1 MVMEI
6 RLYNEKGVK
15 TMVDKAVLERLENDN
30 FTEKEKAV
38 IYELTKNV
46 NLYTGALKELQ
57 AWIEI
62 LRTDFKRNKAYNPIE
77 HIKTRVK
84 LPKSILRKVYLK
96 GLPLDAEVIKEELN
110 DLAGLRIICTFK
122 SDIYRLVE
130 ILKKYENIK
139 VLEIKDYV
147 SNPKP
152 SGYQSYHMIVEI
164 PVYMIDGKHTCK
176 VEIQI
181 RTMAMDFWACLE
193 HKIKYKYNADIPNHI
208 KDDLL
213 NCSQVVSTLDDTMY
227 GLHSL
232 VQENNE

>member
-1 MVMEI
+1 M
-6 RLYNEKGVK
+6 
-15 TMVDKAVLERLENDN
+15 
-30 FTEKEKAV
+30 
-38 IYELTKNV
+38 
-46 NLYTGALKELQ
+46 KELQ

-96 GLPLDAEVIKEELN
+96 GLPLDSEVIKEKLN

-122 SDIYRLVE
+122 SDIYRLVD

-139 VLEIKDYV
+139 VLEVKDYV

-152 SGYQSYHMIVEI
+152 SGYQSYHMIVEV
-164 PVYMIDGKHTCK
+164 PVYMIDGKHFCK

-193 HKIKYKYNADIPNHI
+193 HKIKYKYNAEIPEHI

-213 NCSQVVSTLDDTMY
+213 NCSQVVSTLDDTMF

-232 VQENNE
+232 VQENIEE